1 MDRKTTSSSAVSRF
15 LRVEPRWWPLLLGL
29 AYLLLVLHG
38 LGDADI
44 VGDDEAREV
53 AIAQDVARGHVL
65 WPTFNDE
72 LLPDKPTLYHW
83 LAGGLVAVLGFSEVA
98 VRLPSALSAAGLVW
112 WTAAWGNR
120 LLGHPAGAIAA
131 GLLATMPALFSR
143 ARVARPDALLALL
156 LAVAFGAAYDWWRDR
171 RPRDATIALAC
182 VGLAVLDKGP
192 VAPAIFVV
200 AFGLFLLWQRDLRR
214 VAGFFTVPGVLAF
227 LVLGLGWYVLA
238 YAGWGQRFVDEHLI
252 GRYVRNLAG
261 GMAKGE
267 AYSPKSI
274 WYHATFYP
282 LHIWAIVL
290 PWTPFLIAALW
301 RLWQRNGLR
310 DPRAR
315 LLLCWAI
322 APVIVFTPA
331 EWKLRYYLL
340 PSLPALA
347 LLTAPTVAALLLAPL
362 RQITVTG
369 RSLFAAGVV
378 VLALVAAAATVL
390 QRPDLLARSD
400 RNTVEAFTGA
410 LGGPSRIAMLIGL
423 LSGVVAVALAA
434 QLWGI
439 IAAMIAAGTLL
450 WLVVAAP
457 QIEVETSRRDSVKAF
472 ALVVQERFP
481 GTRPLAFYAAPVRAV
496 VVYAERNIPS
506 LGRQVDRIAP
516 GMGVIAFAPAHQALV
531 NTGYVGPALATAHGR
546 VGNITRGELVLAEA
560 TSTPGTPPSPGPE

>member
-1 MDRKTTSSSAVSRF
+1 MERKTTSWSVASRG
-15 LRVEPRWWPLLLGL
+15 LRIDARWWPLLLGL

-53 AIAQDVARGHVL
+53 AIAQDVARGNVL

-83 LAGGLVAVLGFSEVA
+83 LAGAMVAVLGFSEAA

-112 WTAAWGNR
+112 WTGAWGNR
-120 LLGHPAGAIAA
+120 LLGHPAGIIAA
-131 GLLATMPALFSR
+131 GMLGTMPALFSR

-156 LAVAFGAAYDWWRDR
+156 LAVALGAAYDWWRDR
-171 RPRDATIALAC
+171 RPRDATLALVC

-192 VAPAIFVV
+192 VAPVIFGI
-200 AFGLFLLWQRDLRR
+200 AFGLFLVWQRDLRR
-214 VAGFFTVPGVLAF
+214 AFGFLTVPGVLAF
-227 LVLGLGWYVLA
+227 LVLALGWYVLA
-238 YAGWGQRFVDEHLI
+238 YAGWGQRFVDEHLV

-261 GMAKGE
+261 GMATGGD
-267 AYSPKSI
+267 YSPKPL
-274 WYHATFYP
+274 WYHVTFYP
-282 LHIWAIVL
+282 LHIWAIAL
-290 PWTPFLIAALW
+290 PWTPFLVVALW
-301 RLWQRNGLR
+301 RLWQRAGLR

-315 LLLCWAI
+315 LLLCWAVAPII
-322 APVIVFTPA
+322 AFTPA

-347 LLTAPTVAALLLAPL
+347 LLTAPTVAGLLLAPM
-362 RQITVTG
+362 RQIVVSG

-378 VLALVAAAATVL
+378 VLLLVTAAAVVL

-423 LSGVVAVALAA
+423 LSGVVAVVLAA
-434 QLWGI
+434 QLWGV
-439 IAAMIAAGTLL
+439 IAGLVAAGTVL
-450 WLVVAAP
+450 WLVLAAP
-457 QIEVETSRRDSVKAF
+457 RIEAETSRRDSVKGF
-472 ALVVQERFP
+472 ATEVKDRYP
-481 GTRPLAFYAAPVRAV
+481 GERPLAFYGAPVRAI
-496 VVYAERNIPS
+496 VVYAERKIPS
-506 LGRQVDRIAP
+506 LGRQPERITP

-531 NTGYVGPALATAHGR
+531 SSGYVGPALATGSGR
-546 VGNITRGELVLAEA
+546 IGNITRGELVLAEA
-560 TSTPGTPPSPGPE
+560 VAAPGKAGAAGE

>member
-1 MDRKTTSSSAVSRF
+1 MAHRTISSSAASRL
-15 LRVEPRWWPLLLGL
+15 LRVDARWWPLLLGL
-29 AYLLLVLHG
+29 AYLLLALNG

-53 AIAQDVARGHVL
+53 AIAQDVARGNVL

-83 LAGGLVAVLGFSEVA
+83 LAGGAVAALGFSEVA

-112 WTAAWGNR
+112 WTAAWGTR
-120 LLGHPAGAIAA
+120 LLGHPAGLVAA

-156 LAVAFGAAYDWWRDR
+156 LAVALGAAYDWWRDR
-171 RPRDATIALAC
+171 RPRDATVALVC
-182 VGLAVLDKGP
+182 VGLAVLNKGP
-192 VAPAIFVV
+192 VAPALFAV
-200 AFGLFLLWQRDLRR
+200 AFGLFLVWQRDLRR
-214 VAGFFTVPGVLAF
+214 TLRFATVPGVLAF
-227 LVLGLGWYVLA
+227 LVLALGWYVLA
-238 YAGWGQRFVDEHLI
+238 YAGWGQRFVDEHLV

-261 GMAKGE
+261 GMATGGE
-267 AYSPKSI
+267 YSPKPL

-282 LHIWAIVL
+282 LHVWAIVL
-290 PWTPFLIAALW
+290 PWTPFLVVALW
-301 RLWQRNGLR
+301 RLWERAGLR

-315 LLLCWAI
+315 FLLCWAV
-322 APVIVFTPA
+322 APIIVFTPA

-347 LLTAPTVAALLLAPL
+347 LLTAPTVTTLVMTPL
-362 RQITVTG
+362 RQIVVSG

-378 VLALVAAAATVL
+378 VLLLVTAAAVVL

-400 RNTVEAFTGA
+400 RNTVEAVTGA

-423 LSGVVAVALAA
+423 LSGVVAVVLAA

-439 IAAMIAAGTLL
+439 VAGLVAVGSVL
-450 WLVVAAP
+450 WLVLAAP
-457 QIEVETSRRDSVKAF
+457 RIEAETSRRDSVKAF
-472 ALVVQERFP
+472 AIEAKDRFP
-481 GTRPLAFYAAPVRAV
+481 ASRPLAFYGAPVRAV

-506 LGRQVDRIAP
+506 LGRQPERITP

-531 NTGYVGPALATAHGR
+531 NTGYVGPALATGSGR
-546 VGNITRGELVLAEA
+546 IGNITRGDLVLAE
-560 TSTPGTPPSPGPE
+560 GTAPPK

>member
-1 MDRKTTSSSAVSRF
+1 M
-15 LRVEPRWWPLLLGL
+15 RVEPRWWPLLLGL
-29 AYLLLVLHG
+29 AYLLVVLHG

-44 VGDDEAREV
+44 VGDDESREV

-83 LAGGLVAVLGFSEVA
+83 LAGASVAVLGFSEVT

-112 WTAAWGNR
+112 WTAAYGNR
-120 LLGHPAGAIAA
+120 LLGHPAGLVAA

-156 LAVAFGAAYDWWRDR
+156 LAIGLGLAYDWWRDR
-171 RPRDATIALAC
+171 RPRDATMALVC
-182 VGLAVLDKGP
+182 IGLAVLNKGP
-192 VAPAIFVV
+192 VAPVIFGI

-214 VAGFFTVPGVLAF
+214 AWRFLTPSGVAAF

-261 GMAKGE
+261 GMASGG
-267 AYSPKSI
+267 AYSPKSF

-282 LHIWAIVL
+282 LHLWAIVL
-290 PWTPFLIAALW
+290 PWTPFLLLALW
-301 RLWQRNGLR
+301 RIGQRSGLR

-315 LLLCWAI
+315 FLLCWAV
-322 APVIVFTPA
+322 APVIAFTPA

-347 LLTAPTVAALLLAPL
+347 LLTAPTVTSLLLTPL
-362 RQITVTG
+362 REIVVTG
-369 RSLFAAGVV
+369 RSLFAAAVMVLVV
-378 VLALVAAAATVL
+378 VGTAALVL

-400 RNTVEAFTGA
+400 RSTVEAFMAA

-423 LSGVVAVALAA
+423 LSGVVAVAVAA
-434 QLWGI
+434 QAWGA
-439 IAAMIAAGTLL
+439 IAALIAAASLL
-450 WLVVAAP
+450 WLVLVAP
-457 QIEVETSRRDSVKAF
+457 QIEAETSRRDSVKPFGLAVKEHI
-472 ALVVQERFP
+472 AADQ
-481 GTRPLAFYAAPVRAV
+481 PLAFYGPPVRAV

-506 LGRQVDRIAP
+506 LHRQPDRITL

-531 NTGYVGPALATAHGR
+531 NTGYVGPALATGSGR
-546 VGNITRGELVLAEA
+546 IGNITRGELVLAEA
-560 TSTPGTPPSPGPE
+560 LTRTEP